1 MSSDASAWPSSP
13 DVHRAAAAS
22 IAAAEPAGS
31 SPNGDA
37 AGRDGI
43 AASTTTHTTY
53 ARRSIRSAILLV
65 LVPVVLAGLLVALPL
80 LVDDYVLSAILV
92 PVLALALAGIGQNI
106 VTGYA
111 GQLSVGSAAFMSVGA
126 FATYDVHSHV
136 PGIPLLA
143 SFAFGG
149 LVAAV
154 AGIFF
159 GLPSL
164 RIRGFYLLVSTLAAQ
179 FFFIWLFTN
188 VGWFSDYSPSGVITA
203 PKLAVAGVDLS
214 SPSGHYWL
222 SLLVV
227 APLTVVA
234 RNLVRGEIG
243 RSWMAV
249 RDMEA
254 AALVVGVRTGRAK
267 LLAFGVGAFYCGV
280 AGALWAFA
288 YLGTVEAH
296 GLDLDRSFQILFIVI
311 IGGLGSIAGPFVGA
325 AFVILLP
332 VALDRLGTAL
342 AGGSVDPG
350 VMQNVEKILFGSLVV
365 LLLVKQN
372 AGMVRLLEIAWLRV
386 TRARREARPR
396 PAY

>member
-13 DVHRAAAAS
+13 DVHRGATATVATPEAGGNAADG
-22 IAAAEPAGS
+22 AAEREPITAVTGGS
-31 SPNGDA
+31 RADRRRGRRA
-37 AGRDGI
+37 ALWGI
-43 AASTTTHTTY
+43 A
-53 ARRSIRSAILLV
+53 IIV
-65 LVPVVLAGLLVALPL
+65 FAGVLVALPL

-92 PVLALALAGIGQNI
+92 PVLALSLAGIGQNI

-126 FATYDVHSHV
+126 FATYDVHSHA
-136 PGIPLLA
+136 PGVPLLA
-143 SFAFGG
+143 TFALGG
-149 LVAAV
+149 LVAAA
-154 AGIFF
+154 AGLFF

-164 RIRGFYLLVSTLAAQ
+164 RIRGFYLVVSTLAAQ
-179 FFFIWLFTN
+179 FFVEWLFTK

-203 PKLAVAGVDLS
+203 PKLAVAGIDLS

-227 APLTVVA
+227 VPLTWIA
-234 RNLVRGEIG
+234 RNLVRGGIG

-249 RDMEA
+249 RDMET

-267 LLAFGVGAFYCGV
+267 LLAFAVSSFYCGV

-311 IGGLGSIAGPFVGA
+311 LGGLGSIAGPFVGA
-325 AFVILLP
+325 AFMVLLP
-332 VALDRLGTAL
+332 IAFDRIGAAL
-342 AGGSVDPG
+342 AGGSVDAG
-350 VMQNVEKILFGSLVV
+350 VLQNIEKILFGALVI
-365 LLLVKQN
+365 LLLVKQS
-372 AGMVRLLEIAWLRV
+372 AGMVRLLEIAWLRM
-386 TRARREARPR
+386 TRRRAT
-396 PAY
+396 